1 MDVVRSGYRAWPK
14 VHAFIKLAA
23 SAGALGALGALACV
37 DSKLKW
43 WCSLET
49 VDSKL
54 KWWCSLETAR
64 AEEQGGR
71 IGVSRGQ
78 MWAASI
84 QQRKEWF
91 GLGGRAGGLRR
102 LAYGSTRRD

>member
-23 SAGALGALGALACV
+23 SAGALGALGALAC
-37 DSKLKW
+37 
-43 WCSLET
+43 